1 MFFLIFLEKISIS
14 CKSDDSASEKM
25 QLWHMTLL
33 THKLNEKCHYDWKR
47 LARNMDFDDQDLKRM
62 HEHHAD
68 VDEMIEKINHMNTRS
83 PARYLEMLKELKR
96 IKGGELYC
104 SHVRP
109 ALKGINRTDVGK
121 YLVIKNENSFK

>member
-1 MFFLIFLEKISIS
+1 
-14 CKSDDSASEKM
+14 
-25 QLWHMTLL
+25 MTLL

-47 LARNMDFDDQDLKRM
+47 SAHNMDFDDQDLKRM